1 VNDAPGWL
9 ELTVEVTRESWPQ
22 LEALL
27 EDLGAAAVTQAA
39 GDQALFDEPGVRNA
53 ADWSHFTVEA
63 LFDGERD
70 ATALVAALH
79 ALLGAQASI
88 TTRRIADTAWA
99 DAWRAHWQPLVFAGG
114 ICVCP
119 SWLEPPAGA
128 RHLIRLDPGQAFG
141 TGTHETTALAI
152 DWLAAQAPLDG
163 REVID
168 YGTGSGVLALA
179 AAALGAATVTG
190 VDIDA
195 DAVAAAQANVRDNGE
210 AGRVTIAHV
219 DALTL
224 APADLLVANIL
235 LEPLLALAPRLGAL
249 VRPGGRLA
257 LTGLLAAQAEA
268 IAAAYGGAFELAPP
282 QVRGEWIL
290 IAGRRRGD

>member
-1 VNDAPGWL
+1 MTEAPGWL
-9 ELTVEVTRESWPQ
+9 ELTVEVSREAWPR

-27 EDLGAAAVTQAA
+27 EELGASAVTQAA
-39 GDQALFDEPGVRNA
+39 GDHALFDEPGVRND

-63 LFDGERD
+63 LFDGACD
-70 ATALVAALH
+70 ADLLTAALR
-79 ALLGAQASI
+79 ALLGEQAPI
-88 TTRRIADTAWA
+88 GARHIADTAWA
-99 DAWRAHWQPLVFAGG
+99 DAWKAHWQPLRFAGG

-163 REVID
+163 RSVID

-195 DAVAAAQANVRDNGE
+195 DAVAAAQANVRDNGA

-219 DALTL
+219 DDATL

-235 LEPLLALAPRLGAL
+235 LEPLLALAPRLTAL
-249 VRPGGRLA
+249 VRPGGQLA
-257 LTGLLAAQAEA
+257 LTGLLAAQADA
-268 IAAAYGGAFELAPP
+268 IAAAYGEAFDLAPP
-282 QVRGEWIL
+282 RARGEWIL
-290 IAGRRRGD
+290 VAGRRRAD